1 MTKTQILKKIFLQIW
16 YFILAY
22 FTEFIIPKIKEAF
35 IKSKEHF
42 IEYLWS
48 SIKEN
53 FKAHAET
60 TIQGVE
66 SFFKSD
72 DYTFKEKVITDAL
85 FEKVKLPVFLR
96 LFKPLLKK
104 LLKDKVHNFIRES
117 LNKIHKRLDKMA

>member
-1 MTKTQILKKIFLQIW
+1 MTKAQILKKIFLQLW

-42 IEYLWS
+42 IEYLWN

-104 LLKDKVHNFIRES
+104 LLKDKVHNFIQES
-117 LNKIHKRLDKMA
+117 LNKIHKKLDEIA

>member
-1 MTKTQILKKIFLQIW
+1 MTKTQILKKILLQIW

-42 IEYLWS
+42 IEYLWN
-48 SIKEN
+48 SIKED

-60 TIQGVE
+60 TVQGVE
-66 SFFKSD
+66 NFFKSD
-72 DYTFKEKVITDAL
+72 DYLFKEKVITDAL
-85 FEKVKLPVFLR
+85 FEKVKLPIALR

-104 LLKDKVHNFIRES
+104 ILKNKIHNLIQES
-117 LNKIHKRLDKMA
+117 LNKIHKKLDEIA